1 MLGSPVYST
10 SKHAVVGFAEWLSAT
25 CRHRGVVVQ
34 AVCPQGVGTD
44 MLHDA
49 GEYRA
54 LLTVDG
60 ALIPAQAADAAW
72 EGIQHDQFL
81 ILPHAEVATYAGR
94 ATNTDHWLTSMNRLQ
109 QRIGA
114 AAVQDRGE
122 DPA

>member
-1 MLGSPVYST
+1 VSGPNP
-10 SKHAVVGFAEWLSAT
+10 
-25 CRHRGVVVQ
+25 VVQ
-34 AVCPQGVGTD
+34 AVCPQGVSTD
-44 MLHDA
+44 MLHHA

-60 ALIPAQAADAAW
+60 ALTPAQVADAAW

-81 ILPHAEVATYAGR
+81 ILPHAEVVTCYAAR
-94 ATNTDHWLTSMNRLQ
+94 ATNTDHWLTSTNRLQ
-109 QRIGA
+109 LRIGA